1 MKKSIFVTLLVGLI
15 ASTNVFAQKFAFID
29 TEYILSNISE
39 YTSNQNKIDSKAK
52 TYQDEIQK
60 ASEDFKKMIEDF
72 QAKAKSMNESQR
84 TKMQETIL
92 QKEQAVMELGN
103 KYFGPDGAIEDM
115 KAKLLDPFYD
125 KIYEASKIIAT
136 KEDYA
141 AIIDRA
147 TATSIIFALPQYDI
161 SNEVLAIMGYSK

>member
-1 MKKSIFVTLLVGLI
+1 MV
-15 ASTNVFAQKFAFID
+15 
-29 TEYILSNISE
+29 
-39 YTSNQNKIDSKAK
+39 
-52 TYQDEIQK
+52 
-60 ASEDFKKMIEDF
+60 EDF
-72 QAKAKSMNESQR
+72 QAKASTMNDSQR
-84 TKMQETIL
+84 KKMQETL
-92 QKEQAVMELGN
+92 MNKEQAVMELGA
-103 KYFGPDGAIEDM
+103 KYFGPEGAIEDM

-125 KIYEASKIIAT
+125 KIYEASKVIAV